1 MTAKP
6 NILVIDDEQ
15 QIQRALRT
23 ILGQQNYQMH
33 IAATGDE
40 GLALA
45 AATMPDV
52 IILDLGLPDMNG
64 VDVCRKLREWTDIP
78 VIVLSAHDDEQE
90 KVAALDAGADD
101 YLTKPF
107 GIDELLARVRVALR
121 HHSRLKGGRSSEIR
135 VGNLVIDM
143 ANYLVTRNGDMV
155 KLTTTE
161 FSLLSYLAGNA
172 GRVLTHRAILNHVW
186 GASETSQMEYLRVY
200 IRQLRQKLEED
211 PHNPQIIMT
220 ESGVGYRFIV

>member
-143 ANYLVTRNGDMV
+143 ANYLVTRNGEMV